1 MWLDS
6 MRRRK
11 FRSLLA
17 FLPAAFL
24 FLFLIPI
31 LSISVSVSLDGC
43 FQWTEV
49 NLKPFLLRIPVAAP
63 LLFTG
68 SYLALSSILYLYR
81 IGEGY
86 PWGDARKSDETK
98 TLVTEG
104 PYRYTRNPMVL
115 GYTLIL
121 SSLGILIGSVT
132 MTLII
137 PSIILTIVSIWIK
150 LKEEP
155 ALERRFGEAYLDY
168 KRRVPFLIPKPKG
181 EQSAEYNRDKTR

>member
-1 MWLDS
+1 

-31 LSISVSVSLDGC
+31 LSISLSVSLDGC

-68 SYLALSSILYLYR
+68 SYLALSSVVYLYR